1 MELVPISPL
10 GEILITDLDLPQP
23 DPNYFT
29 VMSEQDYQRHFGE
42 SGLILYG
49 EHVAGIYPRIF
60 ATLPLEIDEDGKC
73 VPIPFIVDTGAPGNL
88 FLGSGATEIL
98 RRWGI
103 LVERE
108 FSARFDVR
116 TGLYVPY
123 LKGKLRYRS
132 DDVDKYIK
140 KPIVNDLPE
149 KFLHHKDGSDNIIW
163 WDPRANIIGLQML
176 INLNITLD
184 FSRIFRSAEEDGD
197 IVL

>member
-29 VMSEQDYQRHFGE
+29 VMSEQDYQEHFGE

-49 EHVAGIYPRIF
+49 EHVAGAYPRTF
-60 ATLPLEIDEDGKC
+60 ATLPLEIDEDGNC
-73 VPIPFIVDTGAPGNL
+73 IPIPFIVDTGAPGNL
-88 FLGSGATEIL
+88 FLGLGATKML

-103 LVERE
+103 FVGRE
-108 FSARFDVR
+108 VSERFDVR
-116 TGLYVPY
+116 SGSYEPY
-123 LKGKLRYRS
+123 LKGKLRYIN
-132 DDVDKYIK
+132 DNVNKYIN

-149 KFLHHKDGSDNIIW
+149 KFLRHKDGSDNIIW
-163 WDPRANIIGLQML
+163 MDLRANIIGLQML

-184 FSRIFRSAEEDGD
+184 FSRIFRSVEEDDD